1 MLMQRLRATTKLL
14 PYLSSADKGS
24 SASSVVAHHHSL
36 TKRPCF
42 GTLSPSLPSL
52 PGFHKD
58 SKDKVP
64 HFIEAMSV
72 STNSSSVAQQ
82 AVPENEVEQVELLAA
97 VDNSYGGVVVD
108 VTEPMDSAV
117 FTSLLQASISQ
128 WRQKGKKGVWIKLP
142 IERSNLV
149 DAAVKE
155 GFRYHH
161 AESDYLMLVR
171 WIPETDDRLPA
182 NASHRVGIGAF
193 VMNGNREVLVVQE
206 LSGRFSNTDVWKMPT
221 GVVNEGEDI
230 CKAAVREVKEETGID
245 TEFVEVLA
253 FRQSH
258 KSFFQ
263 KSDLFIVCMLTP
275 TSFDIQL
282 QNLEV
287 KAAQW
292 MPYADYAAQ
301 PFVKE
306 NKLFDNI
313 AKICLAKSDRDYVGF
328 TALATTTSS
337 GKSCHLYYNSRD
349 MGNLLA
355 TGDPQ

>member
-24 SASSVVAHHHSL
+24 SASSVVAHHRSL

-42 GTLSPSLPSL
+42 GTPPSSPSLT
-52 PGFHKD
+52 GFHKD

-64 HFIEAMSV
+64 HLIQAMPFL
-72 STNSSSVAQQ
+72 TSSSTVAQQ

-97 VDNSYGGVVVD
+97 VEDLYGGVVVD

-117 FTSLLQASISQ
+117 FTSLLQASLSQ

-171 WIPETDDRLPA
+171 WISETDDRLPA

-193 VMNGNREVLVVQE
+193 VMNSKREVLVVQE
-206 LSGRFSNTDVWKMPT
+206 LSGRFRNTGVWKMPT

-230 CKAAVREVKEETGID
+230 CEAAVREVKEETGID

-258 KSFFQ
+258 KSFFR

-275 TSFDIQL
+275 KSFDIQE
-282 QNLEV
+282 QNLEIE
-287 KAAQW
+287 AAQW
-292 MPYADYAAQ
+292 MPAADYAAQ
-301 PFVKE
+301 PFVKK
-306 NKLFDNI
+306 NKLFDYI
-313 AKICLAKSDRDYVGF
+313 AKICLAKSDKNYVGF
-328 TALATTTSS
+328 TALGTTTSS
-337 GKSCHLYYNSRD
+337 GKRSYLYYNNRD
-349 MGNLLA
+349 MENLLA

>member
-1 MLMQRLRATTKLL
+1 MLMQMLRATTKLL
-14 PYLSSADKGS
+14 PYLSSTDKCS
-24 SASSVVAHHHSL
+24 SASSVVAYHHSL

-42 GTLSPSLPSL
+42 GTLSPSSPSL

-64 HFIEAMSV
+64 HLIQAVQV
-72 STNSSSVAQQ
+72 STNSSSLAQQ
-82 AVPENEVEQVELLAA
+82 VVPENEVEQVKLLTA
-97 VDNSYGGVVVD
+97 VEDLYGGVVVD
-108 VTEPMDSAV
+108 VTKPMDYAV
-117 FTSLLQASISQ
+117 FASLLQASISQ
-128 WRQKGKKGVWIKLP
+128 WREKGKKGVWIKLP

-161 AESDYLMLVR
+161 AESDYFMLVR
-171 WIPETDDRLPA
+171 WILETDDRLPA

-193 VMNGNREVLVVQE
+193 VMNSNREVLVVQE
-206 LSGRFSNTDVWKMPT
+206 LSGSFGNTGVWKMPT

-230 CKAAVREVKEETGID
+230 CEASVREVKEETGID

-258 KSFFQ
+258 KSFFR

-275 TSFDIQL
+275 KSLDIQE
-282 QNLEV
+282 QNLEIV
-287 KAAQW
+287 AAQW
-292 MPYADYAAQ
+292 MPVADYAAQ
-301 PFVKE
+301 PFVKKH
-306 NKLFDNI
+306 KLFDYI
-313 AKICLAKSDRDYVGF
+313 AKICLAKSDKDYVGF
-328 TALATTTSS
+328 TALGTTTSS
-337 GKSCHLYYNSRD
+337 GKRSYLYYNNRD
-349 MGNLLA
+349 MENLLA